1 MSVYKTLKDHVYD
14 YISDKINDGSLKPSE
29 RINENNI
36 SEDLQVSRTPVREAL
51 LQLASEGYL
60 EKLPRRGFTVREL
73 KQERVEQIYVVIGCL
88 EGLAAKLS
96 LAHITDEHVDK
107 MKEFVKS
114 MDKALE
120 NRNYS
125 EYYKLQ
131 TKFHDVYISASG
143 NDELTKLLN
152 ELKRSFIRQTYYTN
166 GGNGDEFYEALLNT
180 HEEHK
185 VIVKLFKEKNGDKLE
200 DYIKDVHW
208 GIKYARYDSI

>member
-14 YISDKINDGSLKPSE
+14 YISNKINDGSLKPNE

-36 SEDLQVSRTPVREAL
+36 CEDLQISRTPVREAL

-60 EKLPRRGFTVREL
+60 EKLPRRGFTVKEL
-73 KQERVEQIYVVIGCL
+73 KPERVEQIYIVIGCL

-96 LAHITDEHVDK
+96 LSNITDEHIYE
-107 MKEFVKS
+107 MKEIVKS

-120 NRNYS
+120 NRDYS

-143 NDELTKLLN
+143 NDELIKLLN
-152 ELKRSFIRQTYYTN
+152 ELKKSFIKQTYYTN
-166 GGNGDEFYEALLNT
+166 DDNGDEFHEVLLNT
-180 HEEHK
+180 NEEHK
-185 VIVKLFKEKNGDKLE
+185 VIVELFEQKDREKLE

-208 GIKYARYDSI
+208 NTEYARYDSI